1 MYKKFWSECE
11 GAYVFGVDEK
21 KDLSIER
28 LVPAPAE
35 YNIRSK
41 EKKLID
47 AMVVYLLNLPDWKSR
62 QTLCVMPKDRISK
75 PTSWEEIKDGEFYII
90 NGQHSVA
97 ASKKITKA
105 ESGIDD
111 DVKRDFNV

>member
-1 MYKKFWSECE
+1 M
-11 GAYVFGVDEK
+11 FGVDEK
-21 KDLSIER
+21 NDTFIER
-28 LVPAPAE
+28 LVAAIVE

-41 EKKLID
+41 EKKLVD
-47 AMVVYLLNLPDWKSR
+47 AMVLYLLNLQDRKSW
-62 QTLCVMPKDRISK
+62 QMLCVMPKDRISK

-90 NGQHSVA
+90 IGQHSVA

-111 DVKRDFNV
+111 DVKKD